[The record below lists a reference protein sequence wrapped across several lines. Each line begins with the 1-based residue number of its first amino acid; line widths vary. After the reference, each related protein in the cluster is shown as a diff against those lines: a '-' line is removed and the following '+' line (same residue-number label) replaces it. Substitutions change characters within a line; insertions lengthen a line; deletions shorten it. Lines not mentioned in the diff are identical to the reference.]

1 MALNIVDAMG
11 RLLRNNLGANR
22 PMNAPAMRTSDPVP
36 DWAKAQGVTQQMW
49 DNMGAAEKKAMFENY
64 NNVIRQPSNFGSP
77 DYQFDRER
85 HEILRSAY
93 GRPEDQ
99 QSHRDS
105 INIER
110 ATARDL
116 NLGPNRPITQLTPS
130 GVPIGDTVVAPGEI
144 TTRDIERQ
152 LNMDAVPTER
162 VPRWASET
170 FGITQDNWNQMRL
183 PDKNEL
189 RRRYT
194 LYVEN
199 QFDGVSID
207 DSLTSPQEIYS
218 DMKIGEWPLRPLQ
231 PGDSG
236 YEWDDL
242 NDRRADPTLIKPPAQ
257 VLLPSGVSIDADQ
270 ADEAIHR
277 QKYLAGTDLYETTE
291 EFENE
296 TASQLVTD
304 TIPQLPPGFRQEHID
319 TGVDPYNEDTS
330 LIPWDDI
337 PPEATE
343 DAPAATG
350 PVPGDRFAGMSTD
363 ERMEELGI
371 SSPSKEEG
379 GSWSIPKA
387 GRIQMQIPEGMSDET
402 WDKLTDPSPHA
413 AGIPLVTQAIALLDR
428 INSETVPEPVFL
440 SSAEV
445 TQARKEE
452 ETLQRQLDLMRARGA
467 TQQEIDAVEAD
478 FHTERS
484 RSKKQKQIDEY
495 MALDDDVRAFVEG
508 RWRPGVENFD
518 LAGEFA
524 DRYGG
529 ETSSL
534 IEDTIGDT
542 TLEATGR
549 DDWLNPDTEET
560 VEEEVVQ
567 ASTTPALTPA
577 QQIEQEVQASLE
589 AGKRPPLISTIAS
602 PPEPL
607 PKIDFSRDEVRPER
621 IRPLT
626 GMERFAS
633 AADSL
638 LQRPGMAEGLTQLGT
653 SLLQGEGLGAGL
665 EELSGEITSADEVI
679 REQEQLAEEEAEAQ
693 GKREAFG
700 GLIQDIVEGP
710 PEGVDPQE
718 WQGGL
723 LRQATEIGGVEA
735 ATFAEKLFPEETEP
749 LGPDWQYEKLND
761 SSYLLWNK
769 NNPTQSQIVNHRP
782 EGATDGG
789 GQSVNEGLA
798 RLALTNFLGLQQPDA
813 TYQNLPAA
821 FRLAGITMNDQG
833 VLESA
838 GVLNK
843 NFWKA
848 HFADQVSG
856 PNAMESTLIKGVI
869 KGGMRGF
876 IDDETG
882 VAMQNALNAIN
893 PVVRWLSGAQ
903 MTNAEALRYYNALIP
918 MPGEK
923 PKTVMAKMANQ
934 LILGAAMNPNTSD
947 EDLFA
952 LGITDTQLMHDLKGA
967 IDRLGGENST
977 EAEWKELDSLL
988 MVHMSPAG
996 LQQQVAT
1003 KIEQDVYQNYQ
1014 ADQAGLKDMVSGV
1027 ASNIAGRLGW
1037 GG

>member
-1 MALNIVDAMG
+1 MALNIVDALG

-152 LNMDAVPTER
+152 LNTDSIPLQP

-170 FGITQDNWNQMRL
+170 FGFTQDNWNQMR
-183 PDKNEL
+183 PSDKKAL
-189 RRRYT
+189 HQRYT
-194 LYVEN
+194 LLVEN
-199 QFDGVSID
+199 REVPPALSID
-207 DSLTSPQEIYS
+207 DSVTSPRE
-218 DMKIGEWPLRPLQ
+218 IGEWPLRPLQ
-231 PGDSG
+231 PGDPG

-363 ERMEELGI
+363 ERREALGI
-371 SSPSKEEG
+371 SPGRKWSDWSEFG
-379 GSWSIPKA
+379 GIFSRPFARTQI
-387 GRIQMQIPEGMSDET
+387 QIPEGMTEDE
-402 WDKLTDPSPHA
+402 WNKLTSPTA
-413 AGIPLVTQAIALLDR
+413 YGQGQTPITQAISLLQAIYDPLPMGR
-428 INSETVPEPVFL
+428 IWEIKGL
-440 SSAEV
+440 S
-445 TQARKEE
+445 TYDK
-452 ETLQRQLDLMRARGA
+452 DLMKAQGA
-467 TQQEIDAVEAD
+467 TQEEIDKAD
-478 FHTERS
+478 AEFRAAGES
-484 RSKKQKQIDEY
+484 RKKQEQIDQY
-495 MALDDDVRAFVEG
+495 MALDDNVRAFVEG

-518 LAGEFA
+518 VVLESDA
-524 DRYGG
+524 DMDDP
-529 ETSSL
+529 TWMTL
-534 IEDTIGDT
+534 GD
-542 TLEATGR
+542 EAQ
-549 DDWLNPDTEET
+549 LPPEET

-577 QQIEQEVQASLE
+577 QRIEQEVQASLE
-589 AGKRPPLISTIAS
+589 AGEPRRRPPRDLTNIKVLEDGTEIALT
-602 PPEPL
+602 PDHV
-607 PKIDFSRDEVRPER
+607 KIDFSRDEARPER

-798 RLALTNFLGLQQPDA
+798 RLALVNFLGGQEEDP
-813 TYQNLPAA
+813 TYQNLPKT

-1014 ADQAGLKDMVSGV
+1014 ADQAGLGDKISGV
-1027 ASNIAGRLGW
+1027 YSNLVGRFSR